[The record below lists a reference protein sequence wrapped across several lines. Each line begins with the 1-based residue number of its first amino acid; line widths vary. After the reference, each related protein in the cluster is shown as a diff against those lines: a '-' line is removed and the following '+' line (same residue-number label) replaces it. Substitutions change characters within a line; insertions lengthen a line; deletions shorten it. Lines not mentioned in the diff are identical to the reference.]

1 MPDATQTRDSA
12 SSTGPLL
19 DIRNL
24 RIEATV
30 YPPDEPPHDITIVED
45 VSLQLEKGKV
55 LGLIGE
61 SGAGKS
67 TIGLSAMAYGRGGVR
82 ITGGEVLVNGRDIR
96 QLNPR
101 GLRHLRG
108 REVCYVAQSA
118 AAAFNPAHRL
128 MDQVVEA
135 TLKHGLASRA
145 EAEERARELFGKLGL
160 PDPDNIGQRYPHQ
173 VSGGQLQRVMTAMAL
188 CSEPDLIVFDEP
200 TTALDVTTQIDVLAA
215 IKDAIRD
222 TGVGALY
229 ITHDLAVVAQVSD
242 EIMVLRHG
250 KLVEQGETR
259 QIIEQPQEE
268 YTRQLVSV
276 RKIDHEEKSS
286 GGKAIL
292 AAKSI
297 TAAYGSSTSDVL
309 KEVSLEV
316 RPGETLAVVGES
328 GSGKSTLARVIT
340 GLLPPRRGSIE
351 FDGRKLSKGLEGRSR
366 DDLRE
371 LQMIYQMADV
381 AMNPR
386 HTVATIIGRP
396 LEFYFGIR
404 GRERDER
411 VAELLDKIEMGEGF
425 ADRYPAELSGGQK
438 QRVCIARALAA
449 DPKVI
454 ICDEVTS
461 ALDPL
466 VAHGILDLLLQLQE
480 EKQVSYLFITH
491 DLATVKA
498 IADSIAVMYQG
509 RLVRYGPKSEVLSPP
524 FDDYTQL
531 LLSSVPEM
539 EVGWLEKAISSRRME
554 SAGN

>member
-1 MPDATQTRDSA
+1 MADTRSDL
-12 SSTGPLL
+12 LL

-24 RIEATV
+24 RIEATA
-30 YPPDEPPHDITIVED
+30 YPPGEPPRTVTIVDD
-45 VSLQLEKGKV
+45 VSLSLRRGRV

-67 TIGLSAMAYGRGGVR
+67 TIGLASMGYGRGGVR
-82 ITGGEVLVNGRDIR
+82 IAAGEVMLNGRDIMKGGAR
-96 QLNPR
+96 S
-101 GLRHLRG
+101 LRRLRG

-128 MDQVVEA
+128 MDQVVESA
-135 TLKHGLASRA
+135 VGHGIASRA
-145 EAEERARELFGKLGL
+145 AAEKRAVALFRKLSL
-160 PDPDNIGQRYPHQ
+160 PDPETIGKRFPHQ

-222 TGVGALY
+222 TGVAALY

-250 KLVEQGETR
+250 KLVEWGDTR
-259 QIIEQPQEE
+259 QIIQEPRQE
-268 YTRQLVSV
+268 YTKALVSV
-276 RKIDHEEKSS
+276 NRIAHE
-286 GGKAIL
+286 GHH
-292 AAKSI
+292 AAKTPLLSVANVS
-297 TAAYGSSTSDVL
+297 AAYGGGAMKVL
-309 KEVSLEV
+309 KDVSV
-316 RPGETLAVVGES
+316 DVHPGQTLAVVGES
-328 GSGKSTLARVIT
+328 GSGKSTLARAIT
-340 GLLPPRRGSIE
+340 GLLPPMAGSIT
-351 FDGRKLSKGLEGRSR
+351 FAGRKLANRLADRNR
-366 DDLRE
+366 TDLRE

-386 HTVATIIGRP
+386 QTVGAIIGRP

-404 GRERDER
+404 GKERDAR
-411 VAELLDKIEMGEGF
+411 VAELLDKIEMGKGF
-425 ADRYPAELSGGQK
+425 AERFPAELSGGQK

-449 DPKVI
+449 RPKLI

-466 VAHGILDLLLQLQE
+466 VANGILELLLELQRE
-480 EKQVSYLFITH
+480 EEVAYMFITH
-491 DLATVKA
+491 DLATVKS
-498 IADSIAVMYQG
+498 IADAVAVMYRG
-509 RLVRYGPKSEVLSPP
+509 EVVRYGPKSKVLSPP
-524 FDDYTQL
+524 FDAYTDL

-539 EVGWLEKAISSRRME
+539 EIGWLEKAIKGRRMAA
-554 SAGN
+554 AGN

>member
-1 MPDATQTRDSA
+1 VAENKPI
-12 SSTGPLL
+12 LL

-30 YPPDEPPHDITIVED
+30 YPPGEDPNDIVIVDD
-45 VSLQLEKGKV
+45 VSLKLEKGKV

-67 TIGLSAMAYGRGGVR
+67 TIGLSSMAYGRGGVR
-82 ITGGEVLVNGRDIR
+82 ITGGEVALNGRDI
-96 QLNPR
+96 LKLGKS
-101 GLRHLRG
+101 GLRKLRG
-108 REVCYVAQSA
+108 KEVCYVAQSA
-118 AAAFNPAHRL
+118 AAAFNPAHKL

-135 TLKHGLASRA
+135 AVLHGSANRA
-145 EAEERARELFGKLGL
+145 EAEKRAKALFRKLSL
-160 PDPDNIGQRYPHQ
+160 PDPDNIGRRYPHQ

-222 TGVGALY
+222 TGVAALY

-250 KLVEQGETR
+250 KLVEWGDTR
-259 QIIEQPQEE
+259 QIIHEPRKE
-268 YTRQLVSV
+268 YTNQLVSV
-276 RKIDHEEKSS
+276 HEIEHKEKKPGDRPVLSV
-286 GGKAIL
+286 KNV
-292 AAKSI
+292 
-297 TAAYGSSTSDVL
+297 TAAYGGGSINVL
-309 KEVSLEV
+309 KDVSV
-316 RPGETLAVVGES
+316 DIHPGQTLAVVGES
-328 GSGKSTLARVIT
+328 GSGKSTLARAIT
-340 GLLPPRRGSIE
+340 GLLPPKEGAIE
-351 FDGRKLSKGLEGRSR
+351 FSGRALSGSLKDRTR

-386 HTVATIIGRP
+386 QTVETIIGRP
-396 LEFYFGIR
+396 LEFYFGMR
-404 GRERDER
+404 GKERDDR
-411 VAELLDKIEMGEGF
+411 VAELLDKIEMGKGF

-449 DPKVI
+449 KPSLI

-466 VAHGILDLLLQLQE
+466 VANGILRLLLDLQAE
-480 EKQVSYLFITH
+480 EDVAYLFITH
-491 DLATVKA
+491 DLATVKS

-509 RLVRYGPKSEVLSPP
+509 AVVRYGPKSKVLTPP
-524 FDDYTQL
+524 FDDYTDL

-539 EVGWLEKAISSRRME
+539 EIGWLEKAISSRRME